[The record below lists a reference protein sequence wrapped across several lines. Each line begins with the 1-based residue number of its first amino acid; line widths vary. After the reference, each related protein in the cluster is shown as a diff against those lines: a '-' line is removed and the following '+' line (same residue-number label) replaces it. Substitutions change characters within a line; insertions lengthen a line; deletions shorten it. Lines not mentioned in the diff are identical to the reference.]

1 MSPLR
6 VGVVGCGNISPIYL
20 KNLSSSPHTQV
31 VAVSD
36 LDAEKAAARAA
47 EHGIPKT
54 CPTEQLLADPGVDLV
69 LNLTVPKAHYEVSR
83 KALEA
88 GKHVYVEKPLA
99 VELPEGKELVALA
112 ESKGLVIGCAPDTV
126 LGAGIQT
133 CRSLVDAGE
142 IGQLVGAQAF
152 MQCPGHESWHPSPEF
167 YYEKGG
173 GPLFDMG
180 PYYLS
185 ALVTLLG
192 PIEKVTAFAKASFPT
207 RTITS
212 EPKAGK
218 VVPVETPTHIVTALE
233 FGCGALGQLTT
244 SFDVQA
250 STLPCIQLYGS
261 EGTIQ
266 VPDPNGFGG
275 PVLIWTKATREWT
288 EVELRHAYAE
298 NGRGIGVV
306 DIAVALREGRACR
319 ASGSLALHVL
329 EVMAASLHSAEF
341 GEAVNVRHQ
350 VLQPVPMPQ
359 EGFE

>member
-1 MSPLR
+1 M
-6 VGVVGCGNISPIYL
+6 
-20 KNLSSSPHTQV
+20 

-36 LDAEKAAARAA
+36 LDDLKAEARAA
-47 EHGIPKT
+47 EYGIPRT
-54 CPTEQLLADPGVDLV
+54 STTEQLLADPEVDLV
-69 LNLTVPKAHYEVSR
+69 LNLTVPKAHYELSR

-99 VELPEGKELVALA
+99 VEYDEGKELVALA
-112 ESKGLVIGCAPDTV
+112 ESKGLALGCAPDTV

-133 CRSLVDAGE
+133 CRSLVEAGE
-142 IGQLVGAQAF
+142 IGQLVGVQAF

-192 PIEKVTAFAKASFPT
+192 PVEKVTAFGRASFPN

-212 EPKAGK
+212 EPKRGT

-275 PVLIWTKATREWT
+275 KVLLWTKSTREW
-288 EVELRHAYAE
+288 VEIELSHAYAE
-298 NGRGIGVV
+298 ESRGVGVV
-306 DIAVALREGRACR
+306 DIALALREGRRFR

-329 EVMAASLHSAEF
+329 EVMASALYSAEF
-341 GEAVNVRHQ
+341 GEAVRIRHQ
-350 VLQPVPMPQ
+350 VLQPEPMPP
-359 EGFE
+359 GGLD